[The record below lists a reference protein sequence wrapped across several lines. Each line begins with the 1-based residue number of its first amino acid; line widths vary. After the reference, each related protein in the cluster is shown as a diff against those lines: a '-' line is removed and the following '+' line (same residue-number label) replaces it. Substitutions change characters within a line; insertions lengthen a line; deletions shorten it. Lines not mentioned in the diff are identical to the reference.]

1 MFDQYFRIRFPQS
14 LHFKTPKTSHSC
26 PRDFK
31 QQFRGSLHSWYHV
44 TQTTQQMFTNAAFN
58 IPNNMSPL
66 SLSLSLHAKCRDT
79 TSIPPSNSNLLVR
92 NVKSKPEY
100 IKLLLFLGTDQGLLN
115 DVYGNSWRTV
125 PIRRLPY
132 TYNMAYSTF
141 KIYRSAYDRY
151 DIRL

>member
-1 MFDQYFRIRFPQS
+1 MARRCLISIFGSDFPNFSTLRLQTRPTAVRETSSSSFVALYIPDTMLYRQHSRCSPTQHYSEQHVFPLLFRS
-14 LHFKTPKTSHSC
+14 
-26 PRDFK
+26 
-31 QQFRGSLHSWYHV
+31 
-44 TQTTQQMFTNAAFN
+44 
-58 IPNNMSPL
+58 
-66 SLSLSLHAKCRDT
+66 CRDT
-79 TSIPPSNSNLLVR
+79 TGIPPSNSNLLVR

-100 IKLLLFLGTDQGLLN
+100 VKLLLFLGTDQGLLN

-151 DIRL
+151 VIRL

>member
-1 MFDQYFRIRFPQS
+1 MFFSIFGSDFPNFSTLRLQTRPTVV
-14 LHFKTPKTSHSC
+14 LETSSSSFVALYIPGTMLYRQHSRC
-26 PRDFK
+26 SPIPR
-31 QQFRGSLHSWYHV
+31 
-44 TQTTQQMFTNAAFN
+44 
-58 IPNNMSPL
+58 NNMS
-66 SLSLSLHAKCRDT
+66 SLSLSLHAPCRDT
-79 TSIPPSNSNLLVR
+79 TGIPTSNSNLLVR

-100 IKLLLFLGTDQGLLN
+100 VKLLFFLGTDQGLLN

>member
-1 MFDQYFRIRFPQS
+1 
-14 LHFKTPKTSHSC
+14 
-26 PRDFK
+26 
-31 QQFRGSLHSWYHV
+31 
-44 TQTTQQMFTNAAFN
+44 
-58 IPNNMSPL
+58 MS
-66 SLSLSLHAKCRDT
+66 SLSFSVHALCRDT
-79 TSIPPSNSNLLVR
+79 TGIPPSNSNLLVR

-100 IKLLLFLGTDQGLLN
+100 VKLLLFLGTDQGLLN